1 MRTIPPPSCPRM
13 IGNAPYDRQTMHMRK
28 WHPGTKNYYQRT
40 SGSEPLR
47 VYSSVWH
54 MPLEEKERQRG
65 AWGKSRWVGS
75 YLPV

>member
-1 MRTIPPPSCPRM
+1 MTDNNVHEEVAS
-13 IGNAPYDRQTMHMRK
+13 
-28 WHPGTKNYYQRT
+28 GTKLLART

-54 MPLEEKERQRG
+54 MPWRRKSVKGEHG
-65 AWGKSRWVGS
+65 GKVGVGS